1 MKLYKIWLDIE
12 EHDTETGGYRSLAE
26 DGEVSPVPVGQFSSL
41 EAAVRFA
48 ESLGIDLPRDQIA
61 HSAYWN

>member
-1 MKLYKIWLDIE
+1 MRVYKVWLDIE

-26 DGEVSPVPVGQFSSL
+26 DGEVSPVPVGEFSNL
-41 EAAVRFA
+41 DAAVRFA

-61 HSAYWN
+61 RLAC